1 MSKFLAL
8 DWDSQQAR
16 YVVAHRSGKHLVIDA
31 VGSVARPAEGESEGG
46 AAWGAALAAALAEHK
61 AARAQTFV
69 CVDRSQVELV
79 NLTLPPAADVELP
92 EMVRNEAQ
100 RESSAIGDDTAIDF
114 ITLGDAPD
122 QPRQVAAVALS
133 KQKLDQIM
141 AVSAAA
147 GLTPDAI
154 VLRPYAAAE
163 TFLANPAERELT
175 CLLVNVFAEDVDL
188 SVVSA
193 GKVVYW
199 RTIRQTNV
207 SHDPVAAR
215 KLVAEISRTLVVA
228 GNQLEGRPI
237 AGIYLFG
244 TLEEHPALWEQL
256 HDSMAQPCALVD
268 PFASH
273 EAPAAGLPE
282 HAGRY
287 SALVGLAVSAAHGS
301 RPAIDLLHP
310 RKRPA
315 PPDRKRTLVLAGA
328 AAGLVLLLGGYSVW
342 STFAEIDSENEKLSA
357 QLDQLNDDF
366 KRAGKQ
372 QKLIQAIHD
381 WRADDVNWLDELRD
395 LSLRF
400 PSGRDAV
407 VLRMG
412 MSHGR
417 GDGAT
422 IDMVGVVRDPAIV
435 SRFENNLRDKY
446 HQISSRHVQERVQD
460 KGYTWHFESS
470 LIIAP
475 RDKAQY
481 VSHLPQPVEPEA
493 APKATP
499 APRKA
504 PPARAA
510 TAAKGE
516 RP

>member
-1 MSKFLAL
+1 MSRYLAL
-8 DWDSQQAR
+8 DWDAQQAR
-16 YVVAHRSGKHLVIDA
+16 YVVAHRGGTHLVIDA
-31 VGSVARPAEGESEGG
+31 VGSVARPTESEGEAG
-46 AAWGAALAAALAEHK
+46 AAWSAALAAALAEHK
-61 AARAQTFV
+61 VARANTFV
-69 CVDRSQVELV
+69 CVDRSQVELM
-79 NLTLPPAADVELP
+79 NLTLPPAADAELP
-92 EMVRNEAQ
+92 ELVRNESQ

-114 ITLGDAPD
+114 VTLSDASD
-122 QPRQVAAVALS
+122 QPRQVAAVALP
-133 KQKLDQIM
+133 KHKLDQIL

-147 GLTPDAI
+147 GFTPDAI

-163 TFLANPAERELT
+163 TFLANPTERALT
-175 CLLVNVFAEDVDL
+175 CLLINVFAEDIDL

-199 RTIRQTNV
+199 RTVRYANV

-215 KLVAEISRTLVVA
+215 KLTAEIARTLVVA
-228 GNQLEGRPI
+228 GNQLEDHPI

-256 HDSMAQPCALVD
+256 RDSMSQPCALVD

-287 SALVGLAVSAAHGS
+287 SALVGLAVSAAHGA

-315 PPDRKRTLVLAGA
+315 PPDRRRMLVLAGA

-342 STFAEIDSENEKLSA
+342 ASFAGIDSENEKLAA
-357 QLDQLNDDF
+357 QLDQLDADF

-470 LIIAP
+470 LVIAP
-475 RDKAQY
+475 RDKKQY
-481 VSHLPQPVEPEA
+481 VSHLPQPAEPEA
-493 APKATP
+493 ALPTTP
-499 APRKA
+499 APAKV
-504 PPARAA
+504 PLLRAA
-510 TAAKGE
+510 VEGE